1 MAANDIITIDGPS
14 GSGKSTIS
22 RLVAAR
28 LGYTYLDTGAMYRA
42 VGYKAS
48 KLGVDLSDGAAL
60 AGILENI
67 DLTLAPGDG
76 DTRVI
81 LDQEDISLA
90 IRTAEMGLVASKVSA
105 QPVVRAKLTEMQ
117 RSMGS
122 RGRVVAEG
130 RDTGTVVFPGARHK
144 FFLDAK
150 PEERARRRCLQLRE
164 KGQQADEQEI
174 LAQIIKRDRDDSGRS
189 LAPLK
194 PADDAIIVDT
204 SDLTIEDVVLLML
217 EKVEKNR
224 QNSQNNSQG
233 AGKPDGCVK
242 SPGTEFP

>member
-1 MAANDIITIDGPS
+1 VANDIITIDGPS

-28 LGYTYLDTGAMYRA
+28 LGFTYLDTGAMYRA
-42 VGYKAS
+42 VGFKAG
-48 KLGVDLSDGAAL
+48 KLGIDLSDGASL
-60 AGILENI
+60 AGMLENI
-67 DLTLAPGDG
+67 DLVLAPGDG

-117 RSMGS
+117 RRMGQQ
-122 RGRVVAEG
+122 GRVVVEG
-130 RDTGTVVFPGARHK
+130 RDTGTVVFPAARHK

-164 KGQQADEQEI
+164 KGLQADEQEI
-174 LAQIIKRDRDDSGRS
+174 LAQIIKRDQDDSGRS
-189 LAPLK
+189 LAPLR
-194 PADDAIIVDT
+194 PAADAVIVDT
-204 SDLTIEDVVLLML
+204 SHMNIDEVVSFML
-217 EKVEKNR
+217 EKVEKPG
-224 QNSQNNSQG
+224 QNSQNSSQG
-233 AGKPDGCVK
+233 VAKIH
-242 SPGTEFP
+242 S

>member
-1 MAANDIITIDGPS
+1 VANDIITIDGPS

-28 LGYTYLDTGAMYRA
+28 LGFTYLDTGAMYRA
-42 VGYKAS
+42 VGFKAG
-48 KLGVDLSDGAAL
+48 KLGIDLSDGASL
-60 AGILENI
+60 AGMLENI
-67 DLTLAPGDG
+67 DLVLAPGDG

-117 RSMGS
+117 RRMGQQ
-122 RGRVVAEG
+122 GRVVVEG
-130 RDTGTVVFPGARHK
+130 RDTGTVVFPAARHK

-164 KGQQADEQEI
+164 KGLQADEQEI
-174 LAQIIKRDRDDSGRS
+174 LAQIIKRDQDDSGRS
-189 LAPLK
+189 LAPLR
-194 PADDAIIVDT
+194 PAADAVIVDT
-204 SDLTIEDVVLLML
+204 SHMNIDEVVSFML
-217 EKVEKNR
+217 EKVEKPG

-233 AGKPDGCVK
+233 VAKIH
-242 SPGTEFP
+242 S